1 MKVELYRTV
10 LCPRCLY
17 VTHALNKM
25 RREFPELDIEV
36 IEISKNLNRLRAAGV
51 RTVPTLV
58 IGKDKLSGLLL
69 TPQKIRKFLTAHR

>member
-25 RREFPELDIEV
+25 HREFPELDIEV